1 LALHWF
7 RRHHKRL
14 LLPLAVVV
22 IVGFVILP
30 NLQKQDGG
38 GKGGWVRIGGET
50 ITARQVAAYRQ
61 ALMMIARAGVPVEYN
76 ELYYISAAKLA
87 ERAGVRISA
96 EQARDAIRAI
106 MSLPG
111 LLGKRDFTNAEYRA
125 MLNELKVMPAVFED
139 FVRRFL
145 AAETLREVMRSAGY
159 LGSEELKLA
168 FKRDNDR
175 VKLRV
180 KDFKVA
186 DFEKEVAAPTDEE
199 IAKYYEEHKLLPLDD
214 SIALATEPEVS
225 IEYAF
230 VERKGAEA
238 LAKSLRLA
246 EEAVRF
252 EGLLGGPGAALAGR
266 LASATLEAD
275 REERVTSQYEI
286 DKLRGRHK
294 VPPPKPKEA
303 PKPAPAEN
311 DKKEEKKDDKGD
323 DKKDEKKD
331 ARKDGAVT
339 SGGAGL
345 ASMIAL
351 PALAAPAPEEPPV
364 EPEPPEEPP
373 VEPEEKF
380 KPLVEVRDL
389 VERSVDRSA
398 YRGAAEARARRFRE
412 IASDHELLRPVGGD
426 ALGEGLALGVVP
438 ALAGTA
444 GTPARFDVL
453 RACEEAGAVHGITR
467 LAKADALKVLPR
479 LGSMRRIPETAVSR
493 AASGTGGEWTGPE
506 RVGPGRDGSGSAV
519 WRVADYVEPRLL
531 TLDEAK
537 ETIRKRIVHE
547 RAAEL
552 AADAADKFRRKL
564 QRGEAGVAEMTLT
577 PALMTGAGKAQPF
590 AMLGI
595 AEVAREVV
603 AVGREGDAT
612 VSVDVPARAAMLVR
626 VLEEAGADIDEIV
639 TTAGR
644 LAAETSAWETALFR
658 VAVPVERVE
667 PGHSRYARWRNQPES
682 RRNRRPT
689 PQKLTRSRGAFMIEI
704 WNDIARE
711 EIEYEES
718 PEFTESRGRR

>member
-1 LALHWF
+1 M
-7 RRHHKRL
+7 
-14 LLPLAVVV
+14 LPIAVV
-22 IVGFVILP
+22 IIISFVFLW
-30 NLQKQDGG
+30 GG
-38 GKGGWVRIGGET
+38 DRRRGAGRGEGGWVRIGGET
-50 ITARQVAAYRQ
+50 ITAAQVAAYRQ
-61 ALMMIARAGVPVEYN
+61 ALMMIARAGVPLEYN

-125 MLNELKVMPAVFED
+125 MLKELNVMPAVFED

-145 AAETLREVMRSAGY
+145 AAETLREVMRSAAY

-168 FKRDNDR
+168 FKRENDR
-175 VKLRV
+175 MKLRV

-186 DFEKEVAAPTDEE
+186 DFEKQVAAPTDED

-238 LAKSLRLA
+238 LAKSLRLSD
-246 EEAVRF
+246 EAVRF
-252 EGLLGGPGAALAGR
+252 EGLIGGPGAALAGR
-266 LASATLEAD
+266 LASAALETE
-275 REERVTSQYEI
+275 REERVTSQYEL
-286 DKLRGRHK
+286 DKQRGRHK
-294 VPPPKPKEA
+294 VPPPKPEEA
-303 PKPAPAEN
+303 PKPAPPEN
-311 DKKEEKKDDKGD
+311 DKSDGTTGQ
-323 DKKDEKKD
+323 KKD
-331 ARKDGAVT
+331 AMQGGAAT

-373 VEPEEKF
+373 AEPKEEF
-380 KPLVEVRDL
+380 KPLVEVRDV
-389 VERSVDRSA
+389 VEQSVDRSA
-398 YRGAAEARARRFRE
+398 YRTAAEARARRFRE
-412 IASDHELLRPVGGD
+412 IASDHERLRPVGED
-426 ALGEGLALGVVP
+426 ALGGGLALGVVP

-444 GTPARFDVL
+444 RTPARFDVL

-467 LAKADALKVLPR
+467 LAKADALKRLPK
-479 LGSMRRIPETAVSR
+479 LGSMMRIPDTAFSR
-493 AASGTGGEWTGPE
+493 AATGTGGEWTGPD
-506 RVGPGRDGSGSAV
+506 RTANGSAV

-537 ETIRKRIVHE
+537 ATIRKRIVHE
-547 RAAEL
+547 RAADL
-552 AADAADKFRRKL
+552 AKKAADEFRRKL
-564 QRGEAGVAEMTLT
+564 QRGEVGVAEMTLT
-577 PALMTGAGKAQPF
+577 PPLTIGYGKAQPF

-595 AEVAREVV
+595 AEVAPEAV
-603 AVGREGDAT
+603 AVGRERDAT
-612 VSVDVPARAAMLVR
+612 VSVDVAARAAMLVQ
-626 VLEEAGADIDEIV
+626 VLEEAGAEIDMIV
-639 TTAGR
+639 TMADR

-667 PGHSRYARWRNQPES
+667 PGHSRYAKWRDQPES
-682 RRNRRPT
+682 RRNRRQT
-689 PQKLTRSRGAFMIEI
+689 PQNLARSRGAFMIEI

-718 PEFTESRGRR
+718 PEFTKSRRRR

>member
-30 NLQKQDGG
+30 NLQRQGGG

-50 ITARQVAAYRQ
+50 ITAGQVAAYRQ
-61 ALMMIARAGVPVEYN
+61 AVMVIARAGVPVEYN
-76 ELYYISAAKLA
+76 ELYYISAAKLS

-96 EQARDAIRAI
+96 EQTRDAIRAI
-106 MSLPG
+106 MSSPR

-125 MLNELKVMPAVFED
+125 MLNELKVMPAVFEE
-139 FVRRFL
+139 FVRSFL
-145 AAETLREVMRSAGY
+145 AAETLRYVMRSAGH
-159 LGSEELKLA
+159 LGGEELKLA
-168 FKRDNDR
+168 FKRDNGR

-186 DFEKEVAAPTDEE
+186 DFEKEVDAPTDEE
-199 IAKYYEEHKLLPLDD
+199 IAEYYEEHKLLPLDD

-225 IEYAF
+225 VEYAF
-230 VERKGAEA
+230 VERRGAEA

-246 EEAVRF
+246 DETVRF
-252 EGLLGGPGAALAGR
+252 EGLLGGPGADLAGR
-266 LASATLEAD
+266 LAATALEAD
-275 REERVTSQYEI
+275 REERVTSQYET
-286 DKLRGRHK
+286 DKQRGRHK

-311 DKKEEKKDDKGD
+311 DKKDEKKDDK
-323 DKKDEKKD
+323 KKDEEKSDKEE
-331 ARKDGAVT
+331 AFR
-339 SGGAGL
+339 SGGTGL

-380 KPLVEVRDL
+380 KPLEEVRDL
-389 VERSVDRSA
+389 VERTVERSA
-398 YRGAAEARARRFRE
+398 YRNAVEARARRFRE
-412 IASDHELLRPVGGD
+412 IASDYERLRPLGGD
-426 ALGEGLALGVVP
+426 ALGKGLALGVVP
-438 ALAGTA
+438 ALAGAA

-467 LAKADALKVLPR
+467 LARADALKRLPK
-479 LGSMRRIPETAVSR
+479 LGSMMRIPDTAVSR

-506 RVGPGRDGSGSAV
+506 RVGNGSVV
-519 WRVADYVEPRLL
+519 WRVADHVEPRVL

-552 AADAADKFRRKL
+552 AAKAAEEFRRKL
-564 QRGEAGVAEMTLT
+564 QRGETGVAEMTLT
-577 PALMTGAGKAQPF
+577 PPLMTGTGKAEPF

-595 AEVAREVV
+595 AEVAPE
-603 AVGREGDAT
+603 AVSVGKEGDTT
-612 VSVDVPARAAMLVR
+612 VSVNVQARAARLER
-626 VLEEAGADIDEIV
+626 VLEEAGADVDTIR
-639 TTAGR
+639 TTADR
-644 LAAETSAWETALFR
+644 LATETSSWETALFR

-667 PGHSRYARWRNQPES
+667 PGQGQYAKWRNQQDSPW
-682 RRNRRPT
+682 NRRPT
-689 PQKLTRSRGAFMIEI
+689 PQKLTRSRRAFMIGI
-704 WNDIARE
+704 WGDVVRD

-718 PEFTESRGRR
+718 REFTESRRRR